1 MKYKKYIFINITY
14 TEMVLLAIP
23 SVIPYFTVIP
33 DVRQAHTVDFIYPR
47 AGNSLI
53 AFLSKLIVFCKK
65 MSE

>member
-1 MKYKKYIFINITY
+1 
-14 TEMVLLAIP
+14 MVLLAIP

-53 AFLSKLIVFCKK
+53 AFLRKLIVFCKK

>member
-1 MKYKKYIFINITY
+1 
-14 TEMVLLAIP
+14 MVLLAIP

-65 MSE
+65 MSERAIRSKKRAIC

>member
-1 MKYKKYIFINITY
+1 
-14 TEMVLLAIP
+14 MVLLAIP